1 MQPRHGRKFGKGFV
15 CFMIS
20 EIWWFF
26 SRVKKLGTECVT
38 QIQDTEL
45 VGEKKPKGRRSN
57 ELKRTFKSDSA
68 FA

>member
-1 MQPRHGRKFGKGFV
+1 
-15 CFMIS
+15 MIS

-26 SRVKKLGTECVT
+26 SRVKKLGTECVA

-57 ELKRTFKSDSA
+57 ELKRTFKSDSTLA
-68 FA
+68 